1 MYLIVYDMHGSPS
14 YPFIIYII
22 CVRSGLSRCAD
33 YVLLYYIFSS
43 VFHVYIYIHK
53 HVLALYAPLTAL
65 GNIEGT
71 NSEKICV

>member
-1 MYLIVYDMHGSPS
+1 MQIMFYC
-14 YPFIIYII
+14 II
-22 CVRSGLSRCAD
+22 CL
-33 YVLLYYIFSS
+33 VLCSA
-43 VFHVYIYIHK
+43 YIYIYK

>member
-43 VFHVYIYIHK
+43 VFRVYIYK

-71 NSEKICV
+71 NSEKNCV